1 MTLAPPSLA
10 GRRHGSLKGLAAA
23 ATLMAAMPAPFVLAE
38 GRAHRVEMRDV
49 AFAPARITVRAG
61 DSVAWRNGDIVAH
74 TATSEE
80 GGFDVD
86 VPPGG
91 EGSAVMA
98 RPGSFAYTCR
108 YHPNMTGQI
117 AVEQP

>member
-1 MTLAPPSLA
+1 MAATALIAAAAAAPPSV
-10 GRRHGSLKGLAAA
+10 
-23 ATLMAAMPAPFVLAE
+23 PAE

-49 AFAPARITVRAG
+49 AFAPARVTVRAG

-74 TATSEE
+74 TATSDE

-86 VPPGG
+86 VPPDG

-98 RPGSFAYTCR
+98 RPGTFGYTCR
-108 YHPNMTGQI
+108 YHPNMTGRI
-117 AVEQP
+117 VVEP

>member
-1 MTLAPPSLA
+1 MLI
-10 GRRHGSLKGLAAA
+10 AAA
-23 ATLMAAMPAPFVLAE
+23 PAPFVLAE
-38 GRAHRVEMRDV
+38 GRAQRVEMRDV
-49 AFAPARITVRAG
+49 AFAPAQLSVRAG

-80 GGFDVD
+80 DGFDVD

-98 RPGSFAYTCR
+98 RPGTFGYTCR
-108 YHPNMTGQI
+108 YHPNMTGRI
-117 AVEQP
+117 VVEP

>member
-1 MTLAPPSLA
+1 MTVARARLAS
-10 GRRHGSLKGLAAA
+10 GRFGAPKAFAAA
-23 ATLMAAMPAPFVLAE
+23 AALMTAAAPAPFVLAE
-38 GRAHRVEMRDV
+38 GRAHRVDMRDV
-49 AFAPARITVRAG
+49 AFAPARVTAHAG
-61 DSVAWRNGDIVAH
+61 DSVVWRNGDIVAH

-108 YHPNMTGQI
+108 YHPNMMGRI
-117 AVEQP
+117 VVEP

>member
-1 MTLAPPSLA
+1 MTVARARLAS
-10 GRRHGSLKGLAAA
+10 GRFGAPKAFAAA
-23 ATLMAAMPAPFVLAE
+23 AALMTAAPAPFVLAE

-49 AFAPARITVRAG
+49 AFAPARVTVRAG

-91 EGSAVMA
+91 DGSAVMA
-98 RPGSFAYTCR
+98 RPGTFGYTCR
-108 YHPNMTGQI
+108 YHPTMTGRI
-117 AVEQP
+117 VVEP

>member
-1 MTLAPPSLA
+1 VTVAPP
-10 GRRHGSLKGLAAA
+10 GRGATARKALAAA
-23 ATLMAAMPAPFVLAE
+23 AALMAAMPAFPVGAE

-91 EGSAVMA
+91 DGSAVMV
-98 RPGSFAYTCR
+98 RPGRFAYTCR
-108 YHPNMTGQI
+108 YHPNMAGQI
-117 AVEQP
+117 VVEP

>member
-1 MTLAPPSLA
+1 MTVAPP
-10 GRRHGSLKGLAAA
+10 GRGATARKALAAA
-23 ATLMAAMPAPFVLAE
+23 AALMSATPAPPVGAE

-49 AFAPARITVRAG
+49 AFAPARLTVRAG

-74 TATSEE
+74 TATSEG

-91 EGSAVMA
+91 EGSTVMA
-98 RPGSFAYTCR
+98 RPGTFGYTCR

-117 AVEQP
+117 VVEQP